1 MEGQI
6 RTGLAALA
14 CVEDFRVEWQWLPA
28 WRPADITDSGR
39 EQLSAIGFSF

>member
-1 MEGQI
+1 MHARWI
-6 RTGLAALA
+6 
-14 CVEDFRVEWQWLPA
+14 PA